1 MATATPVL
9 PKLTVVPNRDADPAG
24 SSGAPKRVR
33 DGAGDAYEHYL
44 REVGSHSLLSA
55 EREVELAKRIEA
67 GDMQARNEL
76 IESNLRLV
84 ISIARNYQGRG
95 LPLPDLVQEGNR
107 GLLRAVEKFDY
118 RRGFR
123 FSTYATWWIRQA
135 IMRSIA
141 EQGRTIRLPVHVEE
155 HLSAINKTERALE
168 QQLGRPPTTAE
179 IAEELG
185 QSVEQIERLLAI
197 AKTPVSLETP
207 VGEDGESTLAD
218 LVENEV
224 VPEPEDEGERTALRD
239 ALESV
244 VERLP
249 QRQGYVLRMR
259 YGLADG
265 REHTLDEI
273 GSKLG
278 VTRERVR
285 QIERDALRALR
296 PIAEREELRA
306 FVA

>member
-1 MATATPVL
+1 MATAVAERPKTTTPARVR
-9 PKLTVVPNRDADPAG
+9 TVTPESN
-24 SSGAPKRVR
+24 SAPKRIR
-33 DGAGDAYEHYL
+33 ENSADAYEHYL
-44 REVGSHSLLSA
+44 REVGSHSLLNA
-55 EREVELAKRIEA
+55 QREVELAKAIEA
-67 GDMQARNEL
+67 GDSAARNEL

-84 ISIARNYQGRG
+84 ISIARNFQGRG

-118 RRGFR
+118 NRGFR

-135 IMRSIA
+135 IMRALA

-155 HLSAINKTERALE
+155 HLSAINKAERLLE
-168 QQLGRPPTTAE
+168 QQIGRPPTAAE
-179 IAEELG
+179 LAAAMG
-185 QSVEQIERLLAI
+185 QTVSHIEDLLAI
-197 AKTPVSLETP
+197 ARTPVSLETP

-218 LVENEV
+218 LVQNEV
-224 VPEPEDEGERTALRD
+224 IDEPERVGDRTALRD
-239 ALESV
+239 ALETV
-244 VERLP
+244 VEQLP
-249 QRQGYVLRMR
+249 QRQGFVLRMR

-296 PIAEREELRA
+296 PIAEQEELQA